1 MNPLEAQSPLRNSRG
16 FHGHSLVTATCRLA
30 FPSSMTSRTSSGLD
44 TNLSV
49 QPWGQAGGNQGCSAR
64 GAFSTNEQNN

>member
-1 MNPLEAQSPLRNSRG
+1 MSKHKIQDIQ
-16 FHGHSLVTATCRLA
+16 GHSLVTATCLLA

-49 QPWGQAGGNQGCSAR
+49 QPWGQEVGVSNVHLAQ
-64 GAFSTNEQNN
+64 